1 MELSYSVSCHG
12 TIYIWDDKSNHI
24 LHVIE
29 NKEELKALLDILTEA
44 YNNIL

>member
-1 MELSYSVSCHG
+1 MELSYSIGSYG
-12 TIYIWDDKSNHI
+12 TIYIWDDKGNHI

-29 NKEELKALLDILTEA
+29 NKEELKALLDILQEL